1 MRQLIE
7 NEYEYLSKKYVEAD
21 WTMASSQSEGIC
33 IGKICNK
40 IIVNILYP
48 SRQFILNTEI
58 MNIIKDR
65 HPFNGKTK
73 WLIENSSVLMSLDD
87 NKNELGKII
96 SFLAQNLKHYYIE
109 QKKEEIYAAKDNY
122 KNIQACVCY

>member
-1 MRQLIE
+1 MERLIE
-7 NEYEYLSKKYVEAD
+7 NEYEYLSKKYIEAD

-40 IIVNILYP
+40 MVVNILYP
-48 SRQFILNTEI
+48 SRQFILHREI
-58 MNIIKDR
+58 MNAIKDS
-65 HPFNGKTK
+65 HPFYGKTK

-87 NKNELGKII
+87 NENELGKIL
-96 SFLAQNLKHYYIE
+96 SFLAENLKLYYIE

-122 KNIQACVCY
+122 KNIQACI

>member
-1 MRQLIE
+1 MQQRRE
-7 NEYEYLSKKYVEAD
+7 NEYEYLSKKYIEAD
-21 WTMASSQSEGIC
+21 WTMASSQTEGIC

-40 IIVNILYP
+40 IVVNILYP

-58 MNIIKDR
+58 MNAIKDS
-65 HPFNGKTK
+65 HPFYGKTK

-87 NKNELGKII
+87 NEKELGKIL
-96 SFLAQNLKHYYIE
+96 SFLAENLKLYYIE

-122 KNIQACVCY
+122 KNIQACI